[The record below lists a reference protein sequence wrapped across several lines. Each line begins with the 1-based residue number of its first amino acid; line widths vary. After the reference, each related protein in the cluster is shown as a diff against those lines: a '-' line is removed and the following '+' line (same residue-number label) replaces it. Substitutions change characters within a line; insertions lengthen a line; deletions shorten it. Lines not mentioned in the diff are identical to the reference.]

1 MPAFFHIS
9 KSRYMKKACSI
20 IAALLISL
28 FIYVF
33 YRSEKTVVNE
43 LIILIISVDTYTTI
57 KSIII
62 NTIPLNET
70 IIFSLPGGLWV
81 FCATALSNDF
91 YLEISKYKIQFVFV
105 PVLFAI
111 GLEFCQLIH
120 LTNGSFDVW
129 DIAFYMI
136 FWLISYYST
145 RRYGFDQNILSPFTL
160 HGFICLACFL
170 SVYLAHVSQ

>member
-1 MPAFFHIS
+1 
-9 KSRYMKKACSI
+9 MKKACSI
-20 IAALLISL
+20 IAALLMSL

-43 LIILIISVDTYTTI
+43 LIILIISFDTYTTI
-57 KSIII
+57 KSIIT

-81 FCATALSNDF
+81 YCATALSHDF
-91 YLEISKYKIQFVFV
+91 YLEIRKYRIQFIVV
-105 PVLFAI
+105 PISFAI

-120 LTNGSFDVW
+120 FTNGTFDIW
-129 DIAFYMI
+129 DIAFYKI
-136 FWLISYYST
+136 FWLISYYSS
-145 RRYGFDQNILSPFTL
+145 RCYGLQQNILSPFTL
-160 HGFICLACFL
+160 PGFICLACFL